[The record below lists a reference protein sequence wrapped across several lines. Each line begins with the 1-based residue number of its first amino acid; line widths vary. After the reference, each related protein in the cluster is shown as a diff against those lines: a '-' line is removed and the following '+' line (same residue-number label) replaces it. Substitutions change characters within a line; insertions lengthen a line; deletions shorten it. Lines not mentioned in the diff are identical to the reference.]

1 MLGGKEMNNIKE
13 KLKELTNRSDD
24 EVTIIDEILNN
35 HFIVGRNNKEK
46 IVADFKEKLNLTDE
60 EADNLYNQCSEIIV
74 KGIFKRK

>member
-1 MLGGKEMNNIKE
+1 MNNIKE
-13 KLKELTNRSDD
+13 KLKELTNRSDE

-35 HFIVGRNNKEK
+35 HFVVGKNNREK
-46 IVADFKEKLNLTDE
+46 ILADFKEKLNLSNE

>member
-1 MLGGKEMNNIKE
+1 MNNIKE

-46 IVADFKEKLNLTDE
+46 IVAGFKEKLNLTDE